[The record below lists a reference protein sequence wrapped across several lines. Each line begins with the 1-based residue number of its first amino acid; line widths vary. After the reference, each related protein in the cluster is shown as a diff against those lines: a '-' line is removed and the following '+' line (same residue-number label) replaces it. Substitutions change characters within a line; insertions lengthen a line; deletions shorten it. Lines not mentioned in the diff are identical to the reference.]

1 MGAELGSEWGRMV
14 GRADHFMPGSRPRD
28 RPHRGWQKA
37 RPRRGMLGIIG
48 RRRLQ
53 AVDIPRL
60 AAMRAGPVR
69 AGHGSPVFRRGT
81 YSTQFWTVA
90 AVGG

>member
-1 MGAELGSEWGRMV
+1 
-14 GRADHFMPGSRPRD
+14 
-28 RPHRGWQKA
+28 
-37 RPRRGMLGIIG
+37 MLGIIG

-60 AAMRAGPVR
+60 AAMRAGHGFPVL
-69 AGHGSPVFRRGT
+69 RRGT
-81 YSTQFWTVA
+81 YSTHFLTVA